1 VILARSPKETV
12 AGVLAGK
19 ASIPQAAQL
28 LVLIRVVAT
37 IAKDA
42 GAIRA
47 LIALPAKVT
56 CPQ

>member
-1 VILARSPKETV
+1 MARSPKETV
-12 AGVLAGK
+12 AGVLAGR

-28 LVLIRVVAT
+28 LVLIRVAAT

-47 LIALPAKVT
+47 LITLPAEVT

>member
-1 VILARSPKETV
+1 
-12 AGVLAGK
+12 
-19 ASIPQAAQL
+19 

-47 LIALPAKVT
+47 LLTLPAEVT